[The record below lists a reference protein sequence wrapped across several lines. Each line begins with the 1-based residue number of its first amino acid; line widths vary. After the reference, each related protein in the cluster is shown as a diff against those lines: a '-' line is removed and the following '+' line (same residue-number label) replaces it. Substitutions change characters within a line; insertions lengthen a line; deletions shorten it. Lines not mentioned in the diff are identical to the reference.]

1 METVRIGGRRYSDPD
16 IISLA
21 RQTGELICPRFTI
34 KTQARLLLEELKE
47 FNGLPT
53 DPFERLKILAS
64 LKGIKIKPMS
74 IERWRQEKRDAV
86 LYPTDSGSAI
96 LYNPNRPRSRTIFT
110 IGHEIIHTLFPNST
124 SGARFRAMTSPDSRE
139 ASELERLC
147 DLGAAELVFPLEDF
161 QRLVDRHYSLT
172 KVPLL
177 AEHFGAS
184 YEATAY
190 RLATAHPRRASAGLL
205 RYRRRVSEDREI
217 IKISSQ
223 QFLFRT
229 NESVSA
235 PAAKKYRRQSLYL
248 SDQCND
254 SYNIPWNKSFD
265 PGSVVYRAEKDRVVA
280 AIEPLPNSSGKSGRI
295 EAIVAPYQREEAD
308 DEFNDVLFFW
318 EEI

>member
-21 RQTGELICPRFTI
+21 RKTGGLICPRFTI

-47 FNGLPT
+47 FSGLPS

-64 LKGIKIKPMS
+64 LRGIKIKPMS
-74 IERWRQEKRDAV
+74 IERGRQDKRDAV
-86 LYPTDSGSAI
+86 LYPAESNSVI
-96 LYNPNRPRSRTIFT
+96 LYNPNRPKSRTLFT

-147 DLGAAELVFPLEDF
+147 DLGAAELLFPLEEF
-161 QRLVDRHYSLT
+161 QTLVDGHYSLT
-172 KVPLL
+172 KVSRLT
-177 AEHFGAS
+177 EHFRAS

-190 RLATAHPRRASAGLL
+190 RLATAHPGRAIAGLL
-205 RYRRRVSEDREI
+205 RYRRRVAEDRQI
-217 IKISSQ
+217 LKVSSQ
-223 QFLFRT
+223 QFLFRSK
-229 NESVSA
+229 ESMSA

-248 SDQCND
+248 SDQCDD
-254 SYNIPWNKSFD
+254 SYSIPWNKSFD
-265 PGSVVYRAEKDRVVA
+265 SGSVVYRAERDCVVVA
-280 AIEPLPNSSGKSGRI
+280 FEVLPNSSRKSGRL

-308 DEFNDVLFFW
+308 DKSGDVLFFW
-318 EEI
+318 EET